1 VLGAVIDNIQVDLQL
16 DHAHSA
22 RMYDY
27 YLGGR
32 TNFQADREAVGKV
45 MAAFPHALSSAR
57 ENRAFMHRS
66 TRYLAEHGIR
76 QFLDIGT
83 GIPTR
88 PNLHEIAQA
97 IAPNARVVYVD
108 NDPIVLAHAQALL
121 RSNTDGRTAYV
132 NADLTDSAAILAA
145 PPVRETLDL
154 SRPVAL
160 SLNAVLHFIPDEAG
174 VYEIV
179 DTLKAALAPG
189 SALIISHGT
198 GDFAPTAAPRLE
210 QVYQAAGTPL
220 QGRTHAQVARLFD
233 GWYLT
238 EPGVVTTYRWRPDCD
253 DDLPGM
259 TDLEA
264 SCYAGVAYKAPRVA
278 CDLIR

>member
-1 VLGAVIDNIQVDLQL
+1 MDDFQVDLQL
-16 DHAHSA
+16 DRAHSA

-32 TNFQADREAVGKV
+32 TNFQADREAVGQV
-45 MAAFPHALSSAR
+45 MAAFPHTLSSAR

-66 TRYLAEHGIR
+66 TRYLAEHGMR

-97 IAPNARVVYVD
+97 VAPDARVVYVD
-108 NDPIVLAHAQALL
+108 NDPIVLTHAHALL
-121 RSNTDGRTAYV
+121 RGSAEGRTAYAQ
-132 NADLTDSAAILAA
+132 ADLTDPAAILAA
-145 PPVRETLDL
+145 PPVRETLNL

-160 SLNAVLHFIPDEAG
+160 SLNAVLHFIPDQAG

-179 DTLKAALAPG
+179 ETLKAALAPG

-198 GDFAPTAAPRLE
+198 GDFAPAAAPRIE
-210 QVYQAAGTPL
+210 QVYRSTGTPL
-220 QGRTHAQVARLFD
+220 QGRTRDQVIRFFD

-238 EPGVVTTYRWRPDCD
+238 EFGVVTTYRWRPDHSE
-253 DDLPGM
+253 DLPAM
-259 TDLEA
+259 TDFEA
-264 SCYAGVAYKAPRVA
+264 SCYAGVAFKAPHLA
-278 CDLIR
+278 YDLIR